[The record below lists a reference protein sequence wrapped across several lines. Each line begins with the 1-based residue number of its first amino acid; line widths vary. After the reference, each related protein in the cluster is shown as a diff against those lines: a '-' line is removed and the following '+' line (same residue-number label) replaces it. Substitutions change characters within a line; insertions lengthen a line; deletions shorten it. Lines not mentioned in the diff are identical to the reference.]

1 MAKALPPDK
10 LFTNAFL
17 LAMGVVVAWI
27 AAAFTFV
34 ILD

>member
-1 MAKALPPDK
+1 MAKQHPPEDLAWNTFAL
-10 LFTNAFL
+10 T
-17 LAMGVVVAWI
+17 MGGVVAWI

>member
-1 MAKALPPDK
+1 MAKAHPPEK
-10 LFTNAFL
+10 LSSNAFL